1 MITILSAAT
10 ATLLLT
16 IAWVYLAR
24 PLGLMDIPNT
34 RSSHAHPVPRG
45 GGVAILIVFSLFF
58 FSIHGLDVGSNA
70 SLSVYIILPAIG
82 MGLLGLTDDIK
93 GLSPAVKL
101 GLQFVFSAIVFFGF
115 QFDYVPFG
123 YIRWETGKVF
133 AAVFVVL
140 WISGFSNF
148 FNFMDGID
156 GIAGGEA
163 VIAAAFLAIHF
174 SRAGD
179 PQLTSVALL
188 LVGCSLGFL
197 AVNAPP
203 AKVFMGD
210 VGSLFLGFMLSALI
224 LVGSIRL
231 GIPFW
236 LLALPLYNFIVDPVY
251 TLFRRVFT
259 REKWYEAH
267 RSHLYQRLVGVGWSH
282 RRVTLVEMGMA
293 LMLGFLSLL
302 PGSNYPALQVS
313 AVIAVGFLSQILF
326 LVYVINKTGS
336 P

>member
-24 PLGLMDIPNT
+24 PLGFMDIPNI

-45 GGVAILIVFSLFF
+45 GGVAILIVFSGFF
-58 FSIHGLDVGSNA
+58 FSIHGFNV
-70 SLSVYIILPAIG
+70 SLSTFLVLPAIG
-82 MGLLGLTDDIK
+82 MGLLGLIDDIK

-101 GLQFVFSAIVFFGF
+101 ILQLVCSGIVFFGF
-115 QFDYVPFG
+115 QYNYLPVG
-123 YIRWETGKVF
+123 YFRWETGKIF
-133 AAVFVVL
+133 AALFAVL

-156 GIAGGEA
+156 GIAGGETL
-163 VIAAAFLAIHF
+163 VAAAFLAVHF

-179 PQLTSVALL
+179 PQLTSIALL

-210 VGSLFLGFMLSALI
+210 VGSLFLGFMLSALVLI
-224 LVGSIRL
+224 GSIRS

-236 LLALPLYNFIVDPVY
+236 LLALPLYNFIFDPVY
-251 TLFRRVFT
+251 TLLRRVLT

-267 RSHLYQRLVGVGWSH
+267 RSHLYQKLVTFGWSH
-282 RRVTLVEMGMA
+282 RRVTLVEMSMA
-293 LMLGFLSLL
+293 LILGFISLL
-302 PGSNYPALQVS
+302 PGSNYPAIQVS
-313 AVIAVGFLSQILF
+313 AVIAFGFLSQVFF
-326 LVYVINKTGS
+326 LIYVIKKTG
-336 P
+336 